1 MMLFESGLQAGLPLP
16 FQVLGMQQFCDAFT
30 SVEAPQMLPGGLQP
44 PPLSQVC
51 SAASQRIA
59 FEGSTWSLMLQQAS
73 VESQK
78 SPVMRQPPAGW
89 HTLAPLPGS
98 THRREQQ
105 LDGPAQGLPPWT
117 QPPGGS
123 TQRPGAPALVS
134 HRPEQQSVPW

>member
-30 SVEAPQMLPGGLQP
+30 SVEAPQMLPGGLQD

-51 SAASQRIA
+51 SASHAIRCDV
-59 FEGSTWSLMLQQAS
+59 GTLSLMLQQES

-89 HTLAPLPGS
+89 QTLAPLPGS

-105 LDGPAQGLPPWT
+105 LDGPSQGLPPWT

-123 TQRPGAPALVS
+123 KHRPGVPALVS
-134 HRPEQQSVPW
+134 QSPEQQSVPW